1 MAEKNNN
8 CRFLALKF
16 IFSRVFSVSKN
27 YWNVGNH
34 NFSAKKKKKSYKLLA
49 RKLKLL
55 LTWSHFRGTIFLLK
69 RSSFPHNFLFNFV
82 LVNSV
87 ISTQKVDANND
98 ARGAAP
104 PKKAQLLFE
113 GQETNKS
120 LKVGTWTLARNL
132 VMLITFFPYVMP
144 LNQACFLAQIEF
156 WR

>member
-1 MAEKNNN
+1 MQIFGAKIHI
-8 CRFLALKF
+8 FLD
-16 IFSRVFSVSKN
+16 FSVVSILVQNIWKIF
-27 YWNVGNH
+27 
-34 NFSAKKKKKSYKLLA
+34 NFF
-49 RKLKLL
+49 LKLL
-55 LTWSHFRGTIFLLK
+55 LTRSHFRGTIFLLK